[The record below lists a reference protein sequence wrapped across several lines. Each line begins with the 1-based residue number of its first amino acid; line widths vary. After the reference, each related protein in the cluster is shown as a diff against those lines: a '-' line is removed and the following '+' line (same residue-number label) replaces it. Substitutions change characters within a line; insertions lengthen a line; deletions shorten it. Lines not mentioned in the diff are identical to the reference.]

1 MGMQTKNAGIGTGKM
16 GRGRVQTWGII
27 ALLTLALVLSGCG
40 GSEAEP
46 TPTPTK
52 TPVTAAAEAATPVPP
67 TAAPVEAAP
76 VAPAEAVAPA
86 AAAPVS
92 IRATVNADQLNV
104 RSGPGGSF
112 EVVRSV
118 TLGQQFDVT
127 GKSADGQWLELAE
140 NGTVVGFSAAQYFD
154 LDGDLASIPVAG
166 SGTAQSTNQQTT
178 QSTSSQA
185 PQTGSGTYLPAT
197 MSSPDF
203 GAQAF
208 LWWRAELAD
217 RDLKLM
223 NEAGFNWVKQALAW
237 ETIEGGGKGQFD
249 WTIADRM
256 VRQVN
261 TDGLKLLA
269 RVSSDPDLGNFW
281 AGHPPQNGDNYADF
295 VFALAS
301 RYNCSATAVG
311 CIQAYQIWNEPNL
324 AREWGNNRPN
334 PAQYAE
340 FLGKAYR
347 AIKRANPNAIV
358 ISAGMAPTG
367 DDSNIAMPDD
377 KFYDQMYQAMGGNSN
392 GYFDMLGVHGA
403 GFAAPPELD
412 PAEAAAN
419 PKYGGY
425 RFFAFRHIEDIR
437 AIMVKYGD
445 SAKKVVVLEFGWTY
459 DSVNPAYAWHGAGA
473 GIDEFT
479 QSEYLKRAYEYAAA
493 NWRPWIGLMSLLTMP
508 NVDWLN
514 DGNPQ
519 DEEQY
524 WWAIME
530 PSQINELKFRRA
542 FVLLCIYFNGTEG
555 QRCVYDPN

>member
-1 MGMQTKNAGIGTGKM
+1 MTLSERSMPMIKERTGL
-16 GRGRVQTWGII
+16 RVWGI
-27 ALLTLALVLSGCG
+27 TTFLALALILSGCG
-40 GSEAEP
+40 GSAAEP

-52 TPVTAAAEAATPVPP
+52 TPVPTQAEVATPVPP

-76 VAPAEAVAPA
+76 VAPADSAAPAVA
-86 AAAPVS
+86 APQAVQ
-92 IRATVNADQLNV
+92 ATVNADQLNV

-112 EVVRSV
+112 DVVRSV
-118 TLGQQFDVT
+118 SLGQKFDVT
-127 GKSADGQWLELAE
+127 GKSADSQWLQLSE
-140 NGTVVGFSAAQYFD
+140 NGAVVGFSAAQYFD
-154 LDGDLASIPVAG
+154 LDGDLAGVAVAG
-166 SGTAQSTNQQTT
+166 SETAQSTNQPSN
-178 QSTSSQA
+178 QSTSSQV
-185 PQTGSGTYLPAT
+185 PQAGSGTYLPAT

-237 ETIEGGGKGQFD
+237 ETIEGAGKGQYD
-249 WTIADRM
+249 WSIADRV

-261 TDGLKLLA
+261 QDGLTFLA
-269 RVSSDPDLGNFW
+269 RVGSDPDLGNFW
-281 AGHPPQNGDNYADF
+281 AGHPPQNGDNFADF

-324 AREWGNNRPN
+324 AREWGGNRPN

-459 DSVNPAYAWHGAGA
+459 DPVNPAYAWHGAGA

-508 NVDWLN
+508 NIDWLN

-530 PSQINELKFRRA
+530 PSQVNELKFRRA

-555 QRCVYDPN
+555 QRCIYDPN

>member
-1 MGMQTKNAGIGTGKM
+1 MTLSERSMPMIKERTGL
-16 GRGRVQTWGII
+16 RVWGI
-27 ALLTLALVLSGCG
+27 TTFLALALILSGCG
-40 GSEAEP
+40 GSAAEP

-52 TPVTAAAEAATPVPP
+52 TPVPTQAEVATPVPP

-76 VAPAEAVAPA
+76 VAPADSAAPAVA
-86 AAAPVS
+86 APQAVQ
-92 IRATVNADQLNV
+92 ATVNADQLNV

-112 EVVRSV
+112 DVVRSV
-118 TLGQQFDVT
+118 SLGQKFDVT
-127 GKSADGQWLELAE
+127 GKSADSQWLQLSE
-140 NGTVVGFSAAQYFD
+140 NGAVVGFSAAQYFD
-154 LDGDLASIPVAG
+154 LDGDLAGVAVAG
-166 SGTAQSTNQQTT
+166 SETAQSTNQPSN
-178 QSTSSQA
+178 QSTSSQV
-185 PQTGSGTYLPAT
+185 PQAGSGTYLPAT

-237 ETIEGGGKGQFD
+237 ETIEGAGKGQYD
-249 WTIADRM
+249 WSIADRV

-261 TDGLKLLA
+261 QDGLKFLA
-269 RVSSDPDLGNFW
+269 RVGSDPDLGNFW
-281 AGHPPQNGDNYADF
+281 AGHPPQNGDNFADF

-324 AREWGNNRPN
+324 AREWGGNRPN

-459 DSVNPAYAWHGAGA
+459 DPVNPAYAWHGAGA
-473 GIDEFT
+473 GIDEYT

-508 NVDWLN
+508 NIDWLN

-530 PSQINELKFRRA
+530 PSQVNELKFRRA

-555 QRCVYDPN
+555 QRCIYDPN

>member
-1 MGMQTKNAGIGTGKM
+1 MGMQTKNEGIGTGKR
-16 GRGRVQTWGII
+16 GRGRVQTWAII
-27 ALLTLALVLSGCG
+27 ALLTLALALSGCG

-52 TPVTAAAEAATPVPP
+52 TPVTAAAEVATPVPP

-76 VAPAEAVAPA
+76 VEAVAPA
-86 AAAPVS
+86 AVAPVS

-127 GKSADGQWLELAE
+127 SKSADGQWLELAE
-140 NGTVVGFSAAQYFD
+140 NGAVVGFSAAQYFD
-154 LDGDLASIPVAG
+154 LDGDLASVPVTG

-178 QSTSSQA
+178 QSTSPQA
-185 PQTGSGTYLPAT
+185 PQAGSGTYLPAT

-237 ETIEGGGKGQFD
+237 ETIEGAGKGQFD
-249 WTIADRM
+249 WSIADRV

-261 TDGLKLLA
+261 QDGLKFLA
-269 RVSSDPDLGNFW
+269 RVGSDPDLGNFW
-281 AGHPPQNGDNYADF
+281 AGHPPQNSDNFADF

-324 AREWGNNRPN
+324 AREWGDNRPN

-459 DSVNPAYAWHGAGA
+459 DPVNPAYAWHGAGA

-508 NVDWLN
+508 NIDWLN

>member
-1 MGMQTKNAGIGTGKM
+1 
-16 GRGRVQTWGII
+16 VQH
-27 ALLTLALVLSGCG
+27 
-40 GSEAEP
+40 
-46 TPTPTK
+46 
-52 TPVTAAAEAATPVPP
+52 
-67 TAAPVEAAP
+67 
-76 VAPAEAVAPA
+76 
-86 AAAPVS
+86 
-92 IRATVNADQLNV
+92 VNN
-104 RSGPGGSF
+104 
-112 EVVRSV
+112 
-118 TLGQQFDVT
+118 
-127 GKSADGQWLELAE
+127 
-140 NGTVVGFSAAQYFD
+140 
-154 LDGDLASIPVAG
+154 
-166 SGTAQSTNQQTT
+166 
-178 QSTSSQA
+178 
-185 PQTGSGTYLPAT
+185 
-197 MSSPDF
+197 
-203 GAQAF
+203 
-208 LWWRAELAD
+208 
-217 RDLKLM
+217 
-223 NEAGFNWVKQALAW
+223 
-237 ETIEGGGKGQFD
+237 
-249 WTIADRM
+249 
-256 VRQVN
+256 
-261 TDGLKLLA
+261 DGLKLLA

-281 AGHPPQNGDNYADF
+281 AGQPPQNGDNYADF

-324 AREWGNNRPN
+324 AREWGGNRPN

-358 ISAGMAPTG
+358 INAGMAPTG

-419 PKYGGY
+419 QKYGGY
-425 RFFAFRHIEDIR
+425 RFFAFRHVEDIR

-445 SAKKVVVLEFGWTY
+445 SAKKVVILEFGWTY

-508 NVDWLN
+508 NIDWLN